1 MGRPEERLFLEE
13 FEAQTVKMED
23 KLFEKDLLQS
33 LNLELRSVLVLPDS
47 LFVRACLSRFAA
59 PGRSSV
65 KSS

>member
-33 LNLELRSVLVLPDS
+33 LNLEFRSGLVLPDS
-47 LFVRACLSRFAA
+47 LFVRDCLSRFAA